1 MVMIYGLFRFMSVLM
16 FLNIN
21 RLFVVIRELQK
32 PIIFFR
38 FIQIVGAF

>member
-1 MVMIYGLFRFMSVLM
+1 M

-38 FIQIVGAF
+38 FIQIVGAFWIINASEVFFYL